1 MSVNEIANALNTSS
15 TTVMNVKK
23 AYCEKGTDDT
33 ITRKKRSKPPV
44 EAKITGEVEAKIIAL
59 SCSEPPAGFSRWTLR
74 LLADKSVELGI
85 IDQISYVSV
94 SSVLKNELK
103 PHLRKCWCIP
113 KNGNAAFVANMEDV
127 LDVYQRGYDPTIPVI
142 CMDEKPYQLLGEI
155 RDPIPAHPGSV
166 EKFDSEYEKH
176 GTCSIFLF
184 TEPLRRLAACL
195 RQRTQKED

>member
-1 MSVNEIANALNTSS
+1 MPKKKYSIVLTDQERQQLKKTVKCGTSPAKAILRANIILLLDESTGKHMNVNEIADALNTTS

-23 AYCEKGTDDT
+23 AYCKKGTNDT

-94 SSVLKNELK
+94 SSVLKKRIE
-103 PHLRKCWCIP
+103 
-113 KNGNAAFVANMEDV
+113 
-127 LDVYQRGYDPTIPVI
+127 TT
-142 CMDEKPYQLLGEI
+142 
-155 RDPIPAHPGSV
+155 S
-166 EKFDSEYEKH
+166 S
-176 GTCSIFLF
+176 
-184 TEPLRRLAACL
+184 
-195 RQRTQKED
+195 

>member
-1 MSVNEIANALNTSS
+1 MPKKKYSINLTDQERQQLKKTVKCGTSPAKAILRANIILLLDESTCKHMSVNEIAEVLSTTS

-33 ITRKKRSKPPV
+33 IARKKRSKPPV

-94 SSVLKNELK
+94 SSVLKKRIE
-103 PHLRKCWCIP
+103 
-113 KNGNAAFVANMEDV
+113 
-127 LDVYQRGYDPTIPVI
+127 TT
-142 CMDEKPYQLLGEI
+142 
-155 RDPIPAHPGSV
+155 S
-166 EKFDSEYEKH
+166 S
-176 GTCSIFLF
+176 
-184 TEPLRRLAACL
+184 
-195 RQRTQKED
+195 